1 MDTLIAPVISALKEH
16 HATNNFDDVERAFV
30 VAEKA
35 HDGQLRKS
43 GDAYITHPV
52 AVANILADLGLTS
65 EAIIAA
71 LLHDT
76 VEDTAYSLKEL
87 RRSHWETPQKD
98 AGETSMREN

>member
-71 LLHDT
+71 LLH
-76 VEDTAYSLKEL
+76 ELKTL
-87 RRSHWETPQKD
+87 PIP
-98 AGETSMREN
+98 

>member
-16 HATNNFDDVERAFV
+16 HATNNFADVERAFV

-35 HDGQLRKS
+35 HTGQLRKS

-52 AVANILADLGLTS
+52 AVANILAELGLTS

-76 VEDTAYSLKEL
+76 VEDHCIFT
-87 RRSHWETPQKD
+87 
-98 AGETSMREN
+98 